1 MVEEVIA
8 WARGEIERADNEL
21 KKAEV
26 LVERLRRAG
35 EPTAE
40 MEAKVREVRRK
51 LEQYR
56 KAFAE

>member
-35 EPTAE
+35 EPTGE
-40 MEAKVREVRRK
+40 LEARIRETRRRI
-51 LEQYR
+51 EQYK